1 MKIKDIKINRIYRF
15 KSGIFKDNP
24 CKVTDITR
32 DEADS
37 HHDVNY
43 KITAGPKT
51 GTTVIEPISTFARS
65 VKEA

>member
-32 DEADS
+32 ADS